1 VTEANILVTGA
12 AVTVLVI
19 TFGFLTGTLK
29 WDEDSTLMLWI
40 GFTKACLLGQVSFT
54 AIEED
59 DDEKV

>member
-1 VTEANILVTGA
+1 MTEANILVTGA

-40 GFTKACLLGQVSFT
+40 GITKACLLGQVSFT

-59 DDEKV
+59 EDEKV

>member
-1 VTEANILVTGA
+1 MTEANILVTGA

-29 WDEDSTLMLWI
+29 WDEDSTLMIWI

-54 AIEED
+54 EIEED
-59 DDEKV
+59 NDA

>member
-1 VTEANILVTGA
+1 MTEANILVTGA
-12 AVTVLVI
+12 AVTVFVI

-54 AIEED
+54 AIDED

>member
-54 AIEED
+54 PIEED
-59 DDEKV
+59 EDEKV

>member
-29 WDEDSTLMLWI
+29 WDEDSTLMIWI
-40 GFTKACLLGQVSFT
+40 GFTKACIMGQVSFT
-54 AIEED
+54 EIEED
-59 DDEKV
+59 NDEKV

>member
-29 WDEDSTLMLWI
+29 WDEDSTLMIWI
-40 GFTKACLLGQVSFT
+40 GFTKACIMGQVSFT
-54 AIEED
+54 EIEED
-59 DDEKV
+59 SDEKV

>member
-1 VTEANILVTGA
+1 MTEANILVTGA

-54 AIEED
+54 AIDED

>member
-1 VTEANILVTGA
+1 MTEANILVAGA

-59 DDEKV
+59 EDEKV

>member
-1 VTEANILVTGA
+1 VTEANILVAGA